1 MKSLKRSVLF
11 LLIVLL
17 SPAGAAASGPF
28 GPPEPIVKGAGG
40 LHTGIGY
47 WLQEDRYRNGT
58 EQLFRQNQ
66 VYSEVGYGSGRGWE
80 ITARIG
86 MADLKL
92 ADAFRSSSAAT
103 VVTSRQDFQEHWK
116 FVGTLG
122 AKGFYPL
129 TGTFGVGAFLQ
140 GSYAF
145 SDFTD
150 TVAGTRNGA
159 PFLAELR
166 VKNLWD
172 VNAGL
177 GLQAT
182 VAAGIKLYLGP
193 YLRHSECKAWT
204 SRDVVGIALASG
216 ETTLRNKTAWG
227 GYGGIEVPLAK
238 GFRLNLEGQQGD
250 RLSAGAA
257 VVYVY

>member
-1 MKSLKRSVLF
+1 MKSFKPLVSFLF
-11 LLIVLL
+11 LLLMVPVGAI
-17 SPAGAAASGPF
+17 AGGPF
-28 GPPEPIVKGAGG
+28 GPPEPIVKGTGG

-47 WLQEDRYRNGT
+47 WLQEERYQNGT

-66 VYSEVGYGSGRGWE
+66 IYSEAGYGSRRWE
-80 ITARIG
+80 ITGRIG

-92 ADAFRSSSAAT
+92 GDAFRSSAAT
-103 VVTSRQDFQEHWK
+103 TVISSRANFEEHWK
-116 FVGTLG
+116 FFGTLG
-122 AKGFYPL
+122 VKAFYPVNA
-129 TGTFGVGAFLQ
+129 TFGLGAFLQ

-150 TVAGTRNGA
+150 SFAGTRDGT
-159 PFLAELR
+159 PFVAELR

-182 VAAGIKLYLGP
+182 VFNGTKLYGGP
-193 YLRHSECKAWT
+193 YLRHSEGKVWS
-204 SRDVVGIALASG
+204 SRDVAGIALAAG
-216 ETTLRNKTAWG
+216 ETTLKNRTAFG
-227 GYGGIEVPLAK
+227 GYAGVEAPLGK
-238 GFRLNLEGQQGD
+238 GFRLTLEGQYGE

-257 VVYVY
+257 IVYVY